1 MTLTELLIAMVAAV
15 VLGAAAM
22 IFIVVSLNQEN
33 AVSSRAVA
41 TRNAQAALGQL
52 SRDLRQAMPASLG
65 GSAVTV
71 TSSATTPPTT
81 TISFSIPTPGSYTTA
96 QTLTWTCQG
105 SSSSPGYCKR
115 QLGSG
120 GNAIEIV
127 GYEGVTFMNA
137 SGGNLTPTITDPA
150 YLGISMTLAVT
161 SALDNKQLNGSPT
174 NLRSSSPI
182 TIQTGIDLRNEI

>member
-65 GSAVTV
+65 G
-71 TSSATTPPTT
+71 SATTPPTT